1 MDTYVQLILYLM
13 ILIQS
18 QAVYLVSFKIN
29 KLQTNDN
36 LHKSEW
42 NSKISDKIGFFDRE
56 LSKNVRMKRSDSK
69 QQASFPIVRV
79 SPPSG
84 SKKHKDKTET
94 IIMD

>member
-36 LHKSEW
+36 LHKSE
-42 NSKISDKIGFFDRE
+42 
-56 LSKNVRMKRSDSK
+56 
-69 QQASFPIVRV
+69 
-79 SPPSG
+79 G
-84 SKKHKDKTET
+84 SKKHKDKTKT